1 MALTEAEIE
10 KLLQAMNNGMD
21 QPQIEKARFASL
33 QPTKVS
39 SKAAS
44 YDCLDSVPL
53 RLVAELGRTRLKVKE
68 ILDLKEGSLI
78 TLDKLVGEPLEVRAN
93 GVLLAFGE
101 VVVINEAF
109 GIKINNLASVNGE
122 GQD

>member
-10 KLLQAMNNGMD
+10 KLLQTINNGLD
-21 QPQIEKARFASL
+21 QPHIEKARFAPL

-39 SKAAS
+39 STNAS
-44 YDCLDSVPL
+44 YDSLAGVPL

-68 ILDLKEGSLI
+68 ILELKEGSLI
-78 TLDKLVGEPLEVRAN
+78 ILDKLVGEPLEVRAN
-93 GVLLAFGE
+93 GILLAFGE